1 MYVVVVDIIKFD
13 CLLEVWKKI
22 QSVRKQ
28 IELKLYEIN
37 IFNVKEVNLEEEIFI
52 VFYDD
57 IIKNEV
63 GLGLNLMDEILFE
76 GGCFS

>member
-1 MYVVVVDIIKFD
+1 M
-13 CLLEVWKKI
+13 
-22 QSVRKQ
+22 
-28 IELKLYEIN
+28 YEIN

-76 GGCFS
+76 GGCFSWNLLGLLVILENVCVF